1 MSRIC
6 VKTWMALSERN
17 IATRERTL
25 DLANKY
31 VEQGAYKRAEKL
43 LNLYDLMVE
52 DSKELFRRI

>member
-1 MSRIC
+1 
-6 VKTWMALSERN
+6 MALSERN